1 MAPAMNQKRQI
12 KRRDILRW
20 TALGAAGS
28 LLVACSQAAPAASG
42 QPTAAAASTAPASN
56 ATGGSTPAPASKPT
70 TGPAAAA
77 SPKVGFQGT
86 INAYLQNFQPG
97 QPRQAANG
105 GTLPP
110 LKAAQDLADQWQ
122 KLHPGVK
129 IGFPQVPTTQSAQEY
144 AAWIKSNQA
153 AGTIP
158 EITWVQDNELEQ
170 DIGSTHNWIPI
181 TPFINEPNDYV
192 TSGQPGSLHWKDEF
206 IAGFSARER
215 MIDSNFYFVPTSLTS
230 VQAITNVDLLT
241 KSGFSEDVLNKAP
254 FGWSWDQMLAD
265 CQKMKADGSI
275 PWAVGW
281 EKGAVPQWIT
291 TTMLTG
297 LLQATGLFSKM
308 DTNHDG
314 FIDVR
319 ERWMAIHDGV
329 FKETGPERRKMWEMT
344 KAWLPYWPD
353 GVLSMAN
360 TDAEALWYQGRAIFM
375 WEVTSAVP
383 NVVSDKQRKFKWDV
397 THFPDI
403 ADAAAQIGKV
413 EVGHTTF
420 PGGAA
425 GSGWAITS
433 TAQKHN
439 NVDLSIDFLKY
450 ITTPRAA
457 TMLATEEGG
466 DVPVVQG
473 AQGNPELTKFQ
484 PFPGQT
490 FLLTIHEASMDLA
503 YFQQYQRL
511 FASYLGGSMSIDQA
525 LGLLQTTSEQFAT
538 QQLKKVG
545 ALK

>member
-1 MAPAMNQKRQI
+1 MISVTNLRRQV
-12 KRRDILRW
+12 KRRDVLQW
-20 TALGAAGS
+20 AGLGIAGS
-28 LLVACSQAAPAASG
+28 LLVACGQAAPSAPD
-42 QPTAAAASTAPASN
+42 QPTAAAATSPPASKT
-56 ATGGSTPAPASKPT
+56 TGGSTPTAGSKPT
-70 TGPAAAA
+70 AAPAASA
-77 SPKVGFQGT
+77 SPKVGYQGT
-86 INAYLQNFQPG
+86 INAYLAEFQPG
-97 QPRQAANG
+97 QPRQTANG

-129 IGFPQVPTTQSAQEY
+129 IGFPQVPQTQGAQEY

-170 DIGSTHNWIPI
+170 DIGTTHNWVPI
-181 TPFINEPNDYV
+181 TPFIDDPNDYIS
-192 TSGQPGSLHWKDEF
+192 SGQSGSLHWKDAF
-206 IAGFSARER
+206 ITGFTARER
-215 MIDSNFYFVPTSLTS
+215 MIDKNYYFVPTSITS
-230 VQAITNVDLLT
+230 AQAITNVDLLT
-241 KSGFSEDVLNKAP
+241 KSGFSENVLNEPP
-254 FGWSWDQMLAD
+254 FGWNWEQMLAD

-275 PWAVGW
+275 PWALGW

-297 LLQATGLFSKM
+297 LLKATGLFDKM
-308 DTNHDG
+308 DLNHDG

-344 KAWLPYWPD
+344 KAWSAYWPD

-360 TDAEALWYQGRAIFM
+360 QDAEALWYQGRAVFM
-375 WEVTSAVP
+375 WELTGAVP
-383 NVVSDKQRKFKWDV
+383 NVVSDKQRTFKWDV

-450 ITTPRAA
+450 ITTPKAA
-457 TMLATEEGG
+457 TAMDTEEGG
-466 DVPVVQG
+466 VVPVVKG
-473 AQGNPELTKFQ
+473 AKGNPALTKFQ

-511 FASYLGGSMSIDQA
+511 FASN
-525 LGLLQTTSEQFAT
+525 
-538 QQLKKVG
+538 
-545 ALK
+545 